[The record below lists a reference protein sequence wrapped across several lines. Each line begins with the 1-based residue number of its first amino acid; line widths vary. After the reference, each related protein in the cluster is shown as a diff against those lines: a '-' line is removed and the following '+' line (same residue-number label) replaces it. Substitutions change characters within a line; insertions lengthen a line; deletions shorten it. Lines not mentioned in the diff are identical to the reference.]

1 MNRYLVVALL
11 LLCSVA
17 LSECGCYKNWS
28 RCTPQTKFWT
38 GILWKNCPD
47 YCRQC
52 KGRAGG
58 KCVKVYNKQCSG
70 GYQCQCTGGSVQ
82 KSKNPLVI
90 ATCKLGL

>member
-58 KCVKVYNKQCSG
+58 KC
-70 GYQCQCTGGSVQ
+70 TGGSVQ